1 MRKIRWGVISTASIG
16 VVEVLPAMQKGQY
29 GELVGIAS
37 RSLEKAQHTADLLGI
52 PKAYGSYAELLA
64 DPEIEAVYIP
74 LPNHLHV
81 TWSIKALEA
90 GKHVLCEKPL
100 GLDAG
105 DARRLLDVSR
115 RYPGLKV
122 MEAFMYRHHPQW
134 HLVKKL
140 VHEGEIGDLRSI
152 HAFYN
157 YYLVDPANVRNQAD
171 IGGGGL
177 LDVGCYAVSSSRLI
191 FETEPIRAFA
201 AMDFD
206 PQFKTDRLTAGILE
220 FERGIATFTCSTQLA
235 DYQRVNILGTLG
247 QVELNLPFN
256 PPIDRPAR
264 IRLQNAKGV
273 REFELE
279 VCDQFTIQGDLFSRA
294 ILEDKPVPTPLE
306 DAIENMAAIDA
317 LFQSAHTGIWAP
329 LAGPKSG

>member
-16 VVEVLPAMQKGQY
+16 VMEVLPAMQKGQY
-29 GELVGIAS
+29 TQLVGIAS
-37 RSLEKAQHTADLLGI
+37 RSLEKAQNVADQLGI
-52 PKAYGSYAELLA
+52 PKAYGTYDELLA
-64 DPEIEAVYIP
+64 DPEVEAVYIP

-81 TWSIKALEA
+81 QWSIKALEA

-100 GLDAG
+100 GLDAQ
-105 DARRLLDVSR
+105 DARRLLEASR
-115 RYPGLKV
+115 RYPNLKV

-140 VHEGEIGDLRSI
+140 VQGGEIGELRSI
-152 HAFYN
+152 HTIFN
-157 YYLVDPANVRNQAD
+157 YYLIDPINVRNQAD

-191 FETEPIRAFA
+191 FEAEPIRAFA
-201 AMDFD
+201 SMDID

-220 FERGIATFTCSTQLA
+220 FESGIASFTCSTQLA
-235 DYQRVNILGTLG
+235 DFQQVNIMGTMG
-247 QVELNLPFN
+247 QVNLDLPFN
-256 PPIDRPAR
+256 PPPDKPAHV
-264 IRLQNAKGV
+264 RLQNAQGT

-294 ILEDKPVPTPLE
+294 ILENTPVPTPLE
-306 DAIENMAAIDA
+306 DATNNMAAIDA
-317 LFQSAHTGIWAP
+317 LFQSARNGCWASV
-329 LAGPKSG
+329 G